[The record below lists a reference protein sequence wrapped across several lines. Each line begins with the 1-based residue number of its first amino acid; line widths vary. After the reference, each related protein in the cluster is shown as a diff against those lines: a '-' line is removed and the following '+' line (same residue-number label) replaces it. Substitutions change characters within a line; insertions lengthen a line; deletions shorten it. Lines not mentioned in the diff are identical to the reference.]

1 MERELTQIHPGVW
14 RLVAPNP
21 SPMTGPGTNTYLII
35 GGNQVVI
42 VDPGPQN
49 NEHIDNIHAALQTLN
64 ARAQSVITTHAHRDH
79 AACAR
84 QLSGQLAVPLLSFD
98 DQLQHGDEI
107 KLDGSTLRI
116 QHTPGHIHAHV
127 CLWLVEQGL
136 LLAGDLVA
144 GQGTVVIIPPDG
156 DMADYLAS
164 LRAMLALNA
173 IAILPGHGPVI
184 ESPQEL
190 LQEYIDHR
198 LGRERQV
205 LHWFGQGFTT
215 AQEIAAKI
223 YADRPEV
230 LGIAALQTEAHLE
243 KLRKEG
249 RL

>member
-1 MERELTQIHPGVW
+1 MERNLTQTHPGVW

-21 SPMTGPGTNTYLII
+21 SPMTGPGTNTYLI

-49 NEHIDNIHAALQTLN
+49 SEHVDNIHAALQTLN
-64 ARAQSVITTHAHRDH
+64 AKAQSVIITHGHLDH
-79 AACAR
+79 AGCAP
-84 QLSGQLAVPLLSFD
+84 QLADQLDVPLLSFD
-98 DQLQHGDEI
+98 SALRHGDEI
-107 KLDGSTLRI
+107 EVGGSTLSV
-116 QHTPGHIHAHV
+116 QHTPGHIYAHI
-127 CLWLVEQGL
+127 CLWLVEQEL

-164 LRAMLALNA
+164 LRDMLVLNVM
-173 IAILPGHGPVI
+173 AILPGHGPI
-184 ESPQEL
+184 IDTPQAL
-190 LQEYIDHR
+190 LQEYIEHR
-198 LGRERQV
+198 LEREQQV
-205 LHWFGQGFTT
+205 LGWFAQGYTT

-230 LGIAALQTEAHLE
+230 LGVAALQTEAHLE

>member
-1 MERELTQIHPGVW
+1 MERNLTQIHPGVW

-21 SPMTGPGTNTYLII
+21 SPMTGPGTNTYLV
-35 GGNQVVI
+35 GGDQVVI

-49 NEHIDNIHAALQTLN
+49 NTHLDNIHAALQTLN
-64 ARAQSVITTHAHRDH
+64 AKAQLVIITHAHLDH
-79 AACAR
+79 AGCA
-84 QLSGQLAVPLLSFD
+84 QQLADQLDVPLLSFAD
-98 DQLQHGDEI
+98 YLQHGDEI
-107 KLDGSTLRI
+107 KLDSSTLRI
-116 QHTPGHIHAHV
+116 HHTPGHIHAHV
-127 CLWLVEQGL
+127 CLWLAEQEL

-173 IAILPGHGPVI
+173 TAILPGHGPVI
-184 ESPQEL
+184 ESPQVL

-198 LGRERQV
+198 LEREQQV
-205 LHWFGQGFTT
+205 LHWFGQGYTT
-215 AQEIAAKI
+215 AQEIAAQI

-230 LGIAALQTEAHLE
+230 LGVAMLQTEAHLE